1 VAETDFPT
9 ISKGFAKPSP
19 GRLVSRV
26 SNGYFRGDQCDLLPD
41 QHILHE
47 LEIQMTSTDAFALKN
62 STLNAFLFTE
72 VGTEANGSTLTMLS
86 ILARLGQDPWAES
99 ARLTKLPRAAAIDAV
114 ARSIG
119 AMPLTPQA
127 LADAR
132 ATASRLILL
141 LPAQTKTSAQSI
153 SAAVT
158 ASAVPNW
165 VPIAFLCASLAVGLA
180 FYMTSAPI
188 SSPGV
193 AMPTAGKINYTT
205 MIGSK

>member
-1 VAETDFPT
+1 
-9 ISKGFAKPSP
+9 
-19 GRLVSRV
+19 
-26 SNGYFRGDQCDLLPD
+26 
-41 QHILHE
+41 
-47 LEIQMTSTDAFALKN
+47 MTSTDAFALKN

-119 AMPLTPQA
+119 EMPLTPEA
-127 LADAR
+127 LASAR

-141 LPAQTKTSAQSI
+141 LPPQIKNPAQNI
-153 SAAVT
+153 SAAVA
-158 ASAVPNW
+158 ASAMPNW
-165 VPIAFLCASLAVGLA
+165 VPIAFLCASLAAGLA
-180 FYMTSAPI
+180 FYMTSVPI

-193 AMPTAGKINYTT
+193 AMPMAGTTNYNAPIGTNA
-205 MIGSK
+205 MGSK